1 MRQAAQHVID
11 MHPIYFIQA
20 QIAKLFLGLYRLVGL
35 RVGSWLGSLLGRFL
49 GKISRERHIAADN
62 LRQALPH
69 IPEAEQ
75 KIILDKCW
83 AQLGRVVGEF
93 PHMDKIA
100 READTRVVIEGAE
113 HVKAA
118 LPNGGPAMFV
128 SGHFANWELMML
140 GIQRLV
146 GKTGSLYRRANNP
159 YMENWVISQRAAF
172 MPVQIPKGSDG
183 ARTMIEL
190 LKSGTSLGVLI
201 DQKLGT
207 GDPINFMG
215 RDTKAPSASI
225 KLARRFDIPVI
236 PTVIRRR
243 TDADDNVHFVQHF
256 FPAID
261 VPKTDNMKADVDHAM
276 RQAYDL
282 IEQWIA
288 ERPEEWFWQHNRW
301 K

>member
-1 MRQAAQHVID
+1 M
-11 MHPIYFIQA
+11 MHPIYFLQA
-20 QIAKLFLGLYRLVGL
+20 QIAKVFLTVYRLAGL
-35 RVGSWLGSLLGRFL
+35 RIGSYLGAQLGRLL
-49 GKISRERHIAADN
+49 GKIARERHIAADN
-62 LRQALPH
+62 LAQAMPH
-69 IPEAEQ
+69 LSAEEQ
-75 KIILDKCW
+75 QETLDKCW

-93 PHMDKIA
+93 PHMAKIA
-100 READTRVVIEGAE
+100 REAESRVTIEGAE
-113 HVKAA
+113 HVRAA
-118 LPNGGPAMFV
+118 LPAGGPAMFV

-159 YMENWVISQRAAF
+159 YMEAWVIAQRAAF

-190 LKSGTSLGVLI
+190 LKDSTSLGVLI

-207 GDPINFMG
+207 GDPIRFMG
-215 RDTKAPSASI
+215 RETKAPSASI
-225 KLARRFDIPVI
+225 KLARRFDIPCI

-243 TDADDNVHFVQHF
+243 EDGPDKIHFVQHF
-256 FPAID
+256 YPALDI
-261 VPKTDNMKADVDHAM
+261 PKTDNMKADVDHAM

-282 IEQWIA
+282 IEQWI
-288 ERPEEWFWQHNRW
+288 EEKPEEWFWQHNRW